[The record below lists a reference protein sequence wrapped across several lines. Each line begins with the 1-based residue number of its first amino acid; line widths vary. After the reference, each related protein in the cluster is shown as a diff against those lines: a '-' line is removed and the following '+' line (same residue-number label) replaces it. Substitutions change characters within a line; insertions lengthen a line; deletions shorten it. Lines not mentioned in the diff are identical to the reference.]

1 LLEHDE
7 VLAELTI
14 GFNGSCVLK
23 TFADFVQK
31 PIDKVVVKKTY
42 FFLHYLRH
50 NKSAFNTVS
59 QSIVLDVA
67 LQQKQRIGFL
77 VIGHT
82 LINDLQ
88 ENAVDNV
95 FLSEIGLLFFE
106 ILKVLVAGTSRGETF
121 VGMGLDNLEET
132 FVLSRGGVVFDQKD
146 EIS

>member
-1 LLEHDE
+1 MLEHDE

-31 PIDKVVVKKTY
+31 TIDKVIVKKTY
-42 FFLHYLRH
+42 FFLHYFRH
-50 NKSAFNTVS
+50 NKSAFNSVS

-67 LQQKQRIGFL
+67 FQQKQRIGFL

-88 ENAVDNV
+88 ENAVDKV

-106 ILKVLVAGTSRGETF
+106 FLKVLVAGTSRGETF

>member
-1 LLEHDE
+1 M
-7 VLAELTI
+7 LAELTI

>member
-1 LLEHDE
+1 M
-7 VLAELTI
+7 LAELTI

-88 ENAVDNV
+88 ENAVDKI

-106 ILKVLVAGTSRGETF
+106 FLKVLMAGTSRGETF